1 MDENGSSKTLI
12 SIDFSEVE
20 IFFQKKKMFC
30 ALGDRNRYDLPK
42 RFKNEKLHRINDDN
56 YVESGHM
63 IN

>member
-30 ALGDRNRYDLPK
+30 ALGDRNRYEVAQNK
-42 RFKNEKLHRINDDN
+42 R
-56 YVESGHM
+56 
-63 IN
+63 